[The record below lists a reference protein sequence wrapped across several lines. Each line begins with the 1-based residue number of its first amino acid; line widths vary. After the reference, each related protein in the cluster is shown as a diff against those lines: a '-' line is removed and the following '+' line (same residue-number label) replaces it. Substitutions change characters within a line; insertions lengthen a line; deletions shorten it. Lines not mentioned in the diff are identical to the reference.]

1 MDGNGKQGQEGPSPE
16 EKAELQIERA
26 DPSGLE
32 EIRMFYH
39 SLIDEMHRRG
49 LPVTWKKDIY
59 PNTAFLKQALEEG
72 TLYTGRSAGRLVSVM
87 VLNHRHSPEYEQGA
101 WQETLGDSQV
111 MVLHALGV
119 HPDAGRRGIGR
130 KMVAEALRIARAERA
145 GALRLDVLRGNE
157 PARKLYLACG
167 FAECGSVT
175 LFYENTG
182 LQVFDLMEA
191 LL

>member
-16 EKAELQIERA
+16 EKTELQIEKA

-59 PNTAFLKQALEEG
+59 PNTAFLKQAIEEG

-101 WQETLGDSQV
+101 WQERLGDSQG

-119 HPDAGRRGIGR
+119 HPDAAGEGS
-130 KMVAEALRIARAERA
+130 AEKWWLKLSGLPGQKGPERCGWMCSGAMNRPESFTSPAALLSARALRCFTRI
-145 GALRLDVLRGNE
+145 
-157 PARKLYLACG
+157 P
-167 FAECGSVT
+167 GSRCLT
-175 LFYENTG
+175 
-182 LQVFDLMEA
+182 
-191 LL
+191 